1 MGLIYVQNVKKDIN
15 NPMDPNK
22 IIEIEYREL
31 HNAIQDGKHEY
42 HCFYFATIQSKIPQL
57 RTVVLRAL
65 NKEKNSISF
74 HSDSRSNKVKEIKSN
89 NNVSALFYDKKRRIQ
104 IRLQGKALIDENS
117 KELKR
122 IWSSMKSES
131 KLCYMGPFA
140 PGKKLNY
147 FQPNLPNHNAQNITP
162 KNNTIGYKNFC
173 RVTINLEKLDWLQL
187 HHKGH
192 KRQLFYFHS
201 NSKPT
206 WIAS

>member
-1 MGLIYVQNVKKDIN
+1 VGLIYVQNVKKDIN

-31 HNAIQDGKHEY
+31 NNAIQDGKHEY

-74 HSDSRSNKVKEIKSN
+74 HSDLRSNKVKEIKSN

-192 KRQLFYFHS
+192 KRKLFYLHN